1 LLKSFQLC
9 RELVMSPKNQSRIFL
24 ATSNLFIM
32 VSQVNIL
39 SQKVNEA
46 SLRTVTKVMWRL
58 LLRSG

>member
-1 LLKSFQLC
+1 
-9 RELVMSPKNQSRIFL
+9 MSPKNQSRIFL